1 MTIGERIKVLRR
13 KNDLTQERLAEY
25 LSVSSQAVSKWE
37 CGLACPDLALIIP
50 LARILH
56 VSADELLG
64 GTTEETDARQAEL
77 DKLCRDSW
85 KYNNE
90 EMYETAKQAVSEYPG
105 NYKYLMWL
113 AGMESTMKMYDRSI
127 QHYNIVIEECTDS
140 ELKNKAISETMF
152 CYRALGKA
160 DEAMQ
165 YAKMLPNESEF
176 TRDHAMLACLQ
187 GEELQLHKQML
198 LLKKFYAFLRELTG
212 LYMSSTEKNEQA
224 TAAMDLKERILN
236 AVFPDEN
243 YLEFWHEL
251 CYIYEKRA
259 ELEVSIGAYD
269 KAIEYLRVMIE
280 CGKKYTESC
289 NESRTHTCDVFNK
302 IRRNLAVDFPYRP
315 FIVTGDERNTKPILE
330 QMRIALT
337 NEKQFDPLWDRE
349 DFKKLLEF

>member
-64 GTTEETDARQAEL
+64 GSMEETDARRAEL
-77 DKLCRDSW
+77 DILCRDSW

-90 EMYETAKQAVSEYPG
+90 EMYQAAKQAVSEYPG

-113 AGMESTMKMYDRSI
+113 AQMESTLKMYDRSI
-127 QHYNIVIEECTDS
+127 EHYNIVIEECTDS
-140 ELKNKAISETMF
+140 ALKNKAIYETMF
-152 CYRALGKA
+152 CYKNLGKN
-160 DEAMQ
+160 DEAIQ

-176 TRDHAMLACLQ
+176 TRDKAMLACLQ
-187 GEELQLHKQML
+187 GEELKLHKQL
-198 LLKKFYAFLRELTG
+198 LVHKKFYTFLCELSE
-212 LYMSSTEKNEQA
+212 LYKFQTEKNEQA
-224 TAAMDLKERILN
+224 ASAMDLKERIMK
-236 AVFPDEN
+236 AVFTDGN
-243 YLEFWHEL
+243 YLEFWCDL
-251 CYIYEKRA
+251 CFIYEKRA

-280 CGKKYTESC
+280 YGKKYTDAC
-289 NESRTHTCDVFNK
+289 NEPRMHTCEVFNK
-302 IRRNLAVDFPYRP
+302 IRRKLAVDFPYRP
-315 FIVTGDERNTKPILE
+315 FIVTGDERNTKPIME
-330 QMRIALT
+330 QMKIALT
-337 NEKQFDPLWDRE
+337 AEKQFAPLWDRE
-349 DFKKLLEF
+349 DFKKLLKF

>member
-1 MTIGERIKVLRR
+1 MTIGERIKALRK

-64 GTTEETDARQAEL
+64 GTTEETDARQVEL
-77 DKLCRDSW
+77 DKLCIESW

-90 EMYETAKQAVSEYPG
+90 EMYQAAKQAVSEYPG

-113 AGMESTMKMYDRSI
+113 AQMESTLKMYERSI
-127 QHYNIVIEECTDS
+127 QHYNIVIEECADL
-140 ELKNKAISETMF
+140 EMKNNAIWETVF
-152 CYRALGKA
+152 CCRGLGKN
-160 DEAMQ
+160 DEAVQ

-176 TRDHAMLACLQ
+176 TRDNAMLSCLQ
-187 GEELQLHKQML
+187 GEELQLHKQL
-198 LLKKFYAFLRELTG
+198 LLRKKFQTFLRELTG

-224 TAAMDLKERILN
+224 TAAMDLKERILK

-243 YLEFWHEL
+243 YLECWHEL
-251 CYIYEKRA
+251 CFIYEKRA

-280 CGKKYTESC
+280 CGKKYTDVC
-289 NESRTHTCDVFNK
+289 NEPHTHTCDVFNK
-302 IRRNLAVDFPYRP
+302 IHRKLAVDFPYRP
-315 FIVTGDERNTKPILE
+315 FIFTGDERNTKPVME

-337 NEKQFDPLWDRE
+337 TEKQFSPLWDRD